1 MRTIIMKLKRILVW
15 IIDWNISGLPAL
27 LYAFIFRKVVET
39 QGINAIGAL
48 LFVFFGLSFPA
59 IFVFRDVIFKGQ
71 SIAKRIFKLRVI
83 DNETNELP
91 KKGKLVIR
99 NLFFFIYPVEAIL
112 LIATNRSIGDM
123 ATNTT
128 VVNN

>member
-1 MRTIIMKLKRILVW
+1 MKLKRILVW

-27 LYAFIFRKVVET
+27 LYVFIFRKVVET

-48 LFVFFGLSFPA
+48 LFVFFVLSFPA

-91 KKGKLVIR
+91 SNRKLIIR
-99 NLFFFIYPVEAIL
+99 NLFFFLYPVEFIML
-112 LIATNRSIGDM
+112 LASDKSLGDM
-123 ATNTT
+123 VTNTT
-128 VVNN
+128 IV

>member
-1 MRTIIMKLKRILVW
+1 MKLKRILVW

-48 LFVFFGLSFPA
+48 LFVFFVLSFPA

>member
-1 MRTIIMKLKRILVW
+1 MKLKRILAW
-15 IIDWNISGLPAL
+15 IIDWNISGIPAL

-39 QGINAIGAL
+39 QGLNAMGAL
-48 LFVFFGLSFPA
+48 LFVFFVLSFPA

-83 DNETNELP
+83 DIETNELP
-91 KKGKLVIR
+91 SNQKLIIR
-99 NLFFFIYPVEAIL
+99 NLFFFLYPVEFIML
-112 LIATNRSIGDM
+112 LASNKSLGDM

-128 VVNN
+128 II

>member
-1 MRTIIMKLKRILVW
+1 MKLKRILAW

-39 QGINAIGAL
+39 QGINTIGAL
-48 LFVFFGLSFPA
+48 LFVFFVLSFPVL
-59 IFVFRDVIFKGQ
+59 FVFQDVIFKGQ

-83 DNETNELP
+83 DIETNELP
-91 KKGKLVIR
+91 SNRKLIIR
-99 NLFFFIYPVEAIL
+99 NLFFFLYPVEFIML
-112 LIATNRSIGDM
+112 LASDKSLGDM

-128 VVNN
+128 IV